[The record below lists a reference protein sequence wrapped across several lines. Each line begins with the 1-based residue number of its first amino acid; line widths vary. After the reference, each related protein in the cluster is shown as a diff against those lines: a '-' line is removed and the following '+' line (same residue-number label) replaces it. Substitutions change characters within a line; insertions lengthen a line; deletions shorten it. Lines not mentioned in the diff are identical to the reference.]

1 MATSYTSLL
10 GLALPA
16 AGELDGTWGD
26 TVNTAITTLVD
37 SAVAGTTTLSA
48 DADVTLTTTQG
59 SSNQARQAIIL
70 WTATGSVTRNI
81 TAPASSKAYIVVNK
95 TGGTQSI
102 VLRGVG
108 PTTGVTILPNQ
119 QALVAWNG
127 SDFVRVGGGAVSLTA
142 DVTGTLPRANG
153 GTGLA
158 TAPTNGQVLI
168 GNGTGYALGTLTAGT
183 GITVTNGAGSIT
195 IASTAAGGTVTS
207 VGLSGGTTGLTVTGS
222 PVTSSGTITMGG
234 TLVVSNGGTGAS
246 TLTGILK
253 GNGTGPFTAVTAPS
267 GALVGTTDT
276 QTLTSKTLNTPVL
289 NNPVL
294 SGSVTGTFTFTTAP
308 TFGTAL
314 TFPNAV
320 EFGNGAHLTGEITRE
335 SVGVG
340 ASAIDSSTGSYF
352 TKTISSN
359 TTFTFIDPPAAGTLG
374 EFTFALTHNSSAV
387 PTWPAG
393 VVWEGGV
400 TPTYTSNRTSIYV
413 FRTID
418 GGTRWYGVA
427 FSNFVT

>member
-1 MATSYTSLL
+1 
-10 GLALPA
+10 
-16 AGELDGTWGD
+16 
-26 TVNTAITTLVD
+26 
-37 SAVAGTTTLSA
+37 
-48 DADVTLTTTQG
+48 
-59 SSNQARQAIIL
+59 
-70 WTATGSVTRNI
+70 
-81 TAPASSKAYIVVNK
+81 
-95 TGGTQSI
+95 
-102 VLRGVG
+102 
-108 PTTGVTILPNQ
+108 
-119 QALVAWNG
+119 
-127 SDFVRVGGGAVSLTA
+127 
-142 DVTGTLPRANG
+142 
-153 GTGLA
+153 
-158 TAPTNGQVLI
+158 
-168 GNGTGYALGTLTAGT
+168 
-183 GITVTNGAGSIT
+183 
-195 IASTAAGGTVTS
+195 
-207 VGLSGGTTGLTVTGS
+207 
-222 PVTSSGTITMGG
+222 VTSSGTITMGG

-294 SGSVTGTFTFTTAP
+294 SGNVTGTFTFTTAP

>member
-1 MATSYTSLL
+1 M
-10 GLALPA
+10 
-16 AGELDGTWGD
+16 
-26 TVNTAITTLVD
+26 
-37 SAVAGTTTLSA
+37 
-48 DADVTLTTTQG
+48 
-59 SSNQARQAIIL
+59 
-70 WTATGSVTRNI
+70 
-81 TAPASSKAYIVVNK
+81 
-95 TGGTQSI
+95 
-102 VLRGVG
+102 
-108 PTTGVTILPNQ
+108 
-119 QALVAWNG
+119 
-127 SDFVRVGGGAVSLTA
+127 
-142 DVTGTLPRANG
+142 
-153 GTGLA
+153 
-158 TAPTNGQVLI
+158 
-168 GNGTGYALGTLTAGT
+168 
-183 GITVTNGAGSIT
+183 
-195 IASTAAGGTVTS
+195 
-207 VGLSGGTTGLTVTGS
+207 
-222 PVTSSGTITMGG
+222 TSSGTITMGG

-276 QTLTSKTLNTPVL
+276 QTLTSKTLNTPTL

-294 SGSVTGTFTFTTAP
+294 SGNVTGTFTFTTAP

-340 ASAIDSSTGSYF
+340 ASAIDYSAGSYF

-359 TTFTFIDPPAAGTLG
+359 TTFTFTNPPAAGTLG

-387 PTWPAG
+387 PTWPTG
-393 VVWEGGV
+393 VVWGGGV

-413 FRTID
+413 FRTVD